1 MSLLGKSDSDFLFKT
16 KKINADEFI
25 FYSHLGLGDQII
37 LSGAINYLSKRYNKI
52 HLVSY
57 EKFKNSLDLLY
68 KENNNVEM
76 FYLPKGL
83 NKLTQEKTEISEEVI
98 KYSKKTNLE
107 ILKIGYDKKDKRLH
121 FSKAFYKQL
130 NLNYKLSYEYFSLH
144 NDETHVD
151 KLSDHL
157 KDTYKIDGDYKLIHN
172 EHSSGPVNLK
182 NVDKH
187 NSIYI
192 TRETDPFYN
201 LFLYEGLI
209 NEASE
214 IHCINSSFAHLVDR
228 LKTNGKLYYHEVL
241 GSRLPFEKKWNYVS
255 Y

>member
-1 MSLLGKSDSDFLFKT
+1 MNLLGKSASDFLYKT
-16 KKINADEFI
+16 KNINGDEFI

-37 LSGAINYLSKRYNKI
+37 LSGAINYLSKKYNKI
-52 HLVSY
+52 YLVSY

-68 KENNNVEM
+68 QDNQNVEM
-76 FYLPKGL
+76 FYLPKSL
-83 NKLTQEKTEISEEVI
+83 NKLTQEKTEISEEVVR
-98 KYSKKTNLE
+98 YSKKTNLE
-107 ILKIGYDKKDKRLH
+107 ILKIGYDKKNKRLH

-130 NLNYKLSYEYFSLH
+130 NLNYKFSYEYFSLN
-144 NDETHVD
+144 NDKTQVG

-157 KDTYKIDGDYKLIHN
+157 KDAYKIDGHYKLIHN

-192 TRETDPFYN
+192 TRETDPFNN

-209 NEASE
+209 NEATE

-228 LKTNGKLYYHEVL
+228 LDTNGKLFYHEIL
-241 GSRLPFEKKWNYVS
+241 GSRLPFVKKWNYIN